1 MMYSEGQI
9 QGIFILTAIPSFS
22 MTTVKGGYEPRYKIM
37 MRLPEH
43 LLEPVG
49 RSLLAMNIHHVMI
62 RERGR
67 RVDSIII
74 RRRFDILRVCDI
86 MPDAPT
92 KSKSW
97 SKFKRVMEMVRNGEH
112 LEEDSKYRFEMILN
126 ENENEENNISSR

>member
-1 MMYSEGQI
+1 MYSEGQM

-43 LLEPVG
+43 LLDPVS
-49 RSLLAMNIHHVMI
+49 RSLTAMNIHHVMI

-67 RVDSIII
+67 RVDSIIV
-74 RRRFDILRVCDI
+74 RRRFDILRVCDL
-86 MPDAPT
+86 MPDSPT

-97 SKFKRVMEMVRNGEH
+97 RKFKRVMNMVRNGEH
-112 LEEDSKYRFEMILN
+112 LEEDSKYRFERVLN
-126 ENENEENNISSR
+126 EDEDEQTILSSR

>member
-1 MMYSEGQI
+1 MYSEGQM

-43 LLEPVG
+43 LLEPVS
-49 RSLLAMNIHHVMI
+49 RSLTAMNIHHVMI

-67 RVDSIII
+67 RVDSIIV
-74 RRRFDILRVCDI
+74 RRRFDILKVCDL
-86 MPDAPT
+86 MPDSPT

-97 SKFKRVMEMVRNGEH
+97 RKFKRVMNMVRNGEH
-112 LEEDSKYRFEMILN
+112 LEEDSKYRFERVLN
-126 ENENEENNISSR
+126 EDEDEQTILSSR

>member
-1 MMYSEGQI
+1 MYSEGQM

-43 LLEPVG
+43 LLEPVS
-49 RSLLAMNIHHVMI
+49 RSSTAMNIHHVMI

-67 RVDSIII
+67 RVDSIIV
-74 RRRFDILRVCDI
+74 RRRFDILRVCDL
-86 MPDAPT
+86 MPDSPT

-97 SKFKRVMEMVRNGEH
+97 RKFKRVMNMVRNGEH
-112 LEEDSKYRFEMILN
+112 LEEDSKYRFERVLN
-126 ENENEENNISSR
+126 EDEDEQTILSSR

>member
-49 RSLLAMNIHHVMI
+49 RSLTAMNIHH
-62 RERGR
+62 
-67 RVDSIII
+67 
-74 RRRFDILRVCDI
+74 ILRVCDI
-86 MPDAPT
+86 MPNSPT

-97 SKFKRVMEMVRNGEH
+97 RKFKRVMEMVRNGEH

-126 ENENEENNISSR
+126 ENENEETNPSSR

>member
-1 MMYSEGQI
+1 M

-43 LLEPVG
+43 LLEPVS
-49 RSLLAMNIHHVMI
+49 RSLIAMNIHHVMI

-67 RVDSIII
+67 RVDSIIV
-74 RRRFDILRVCDI
+74 RRRFDILRVCDL
-86 MPDAPT
+86 MPDSPT

-97 SKFKRVMEMVRNGEH
+97 RKFKRVMNMVRNGEH
-112 LEEDSKYRFEMILN
+112 LEEDSKYRFERVLN
-126 ENENEENNISSR
+126 EDEDEQTILSSR

>member
-1 MMYSEGQI
+1 MYSEGQM

-43 LLEPVG
+43 LLEPVS
-49 RSLLAMNIHHVMI
+49 RSLTAMNIHHVMI

-67 RVDSIII
+67 RVDSIIV
-74 RRRFDILRVCDI
+74 RRRFDILRVCDL
-86 MPDAPT
+86 MPDSPT

-97 SKFKRVMEMVRNGEH
+97 RKFKRVMNMDRNGEH
-112 LEEDSKYRFEMILN
+112 LEEDSKYRFERVLN
-126 ENENEENNISSR
+126 EDEDEQTILSSR

>member
-1 MMYSEGQI
+1 MYSEGQM

-43 LLEPVG
+43 LLEPVS
-49 RSLLAMNIHHVMI
+49 RSLTAMNIHHVMI

-67 RVDSIII
+67 RVDSIIV
-74 RRRFDILRVCDI
+74 RRSFDILRVCDL
-86 MPDAPT
+86 MPDSPT

-97 SKFKRVMEMVRNGEH
+97 RKFKRVMNMVRNGEH
-112 LEEDSKYRFEMILN
+112 LEEDSKYRFERVLN
-126 ENENEENNISSR
+126 EDEDKQTILSSR

>member
-1 MMYSEGQI
+1 MYSEGQM

-43 LLEPVG
+43 LLEPVS
-49 RSLLAMNIHHVMI
+49 RSLTAMNIHHVMI

-67 RVDSIII
+67 RVDSIIV
-74 RRRFDILRVCDI
+74 RRRFDILRVCDL
-86 MPDAPT
+86 MPESPT

-97 SKFKRVMEMVRNGEH
+97 RKFKRVMNMVRNGEH
-112 LEEDSKYRFEMILN
+112 LEEDSKYRFERVLN
-126 ENENEENNISSR
+126 EDKDEQTILSSR

>member
-1 MMYSEGQI
+1 MYSEGQM

-43 LLEPVG
+43 LLEPVS
-49 RSLLAMNIHHVMI
+49 RSLIAMNIHHVMI

-67 RVDSIII
+67 RVDSIIV
-74 RRRFDILRVCDI
+74 RRRFDILRVCDL
-86 MPDAPT
+86 MPDSPT

-97 SKFKRVMEMVRNGEH
+97 RKFKRVMNMVRNGEH
-112 LEEDSKYRFEMILN
+112 LEEDSKYRFERVLN
-126 ENENEENNISSR
+126 EDEDEQTILSSR

>member
-1 MMYSEGQI
+1 MYSEGQM

-43 LLEPVG
+43 LLEPVS
-49 RSLLAMNIHHVMI
+49 RSLTAMSIHHVMI

-67 RVDSIII
+67 RVDSIIV
-74 RRRFDILRVCDI
+74 RRRFDILRVCDL
-86 MPDAPT
+86 MPDSPT

-97 SKFKRVMEMVRNGEH
+97 RKFKRVMNMVRNGEH
-112 LEEDSKYRFEMILN
+112 LEEDSKYRFERVLNEDEDEQTILN
-126 ENENEENNISSR
+126 SR

>member
-1 MMYSEGQI
+1 MYSEGQM

-43 LLEPVG
+43 LLEPVS
-49 RSLLAMNIHHVMI
+49 RSLTAKNVHHVMI

-67 RVDSIII
+67 RVDSIIV
-74 RRRFDILRVCDI
+74 RRRFDILRVCDL
-86 MPDAPT
+86 MPDSPT

-97 SKFKRVMEMVRNGEH
+97 RKFKRVMNMVRNGEH
-112 LEEDSKYRFEMILN
+112 LEEDSKYRFERVLN
-126 ENENEENNISSR
+126 EDEDEQTILSSR

>member
-1 MMYSEGQI
+1 MYSEGQM

-43 LLEPVG
+43 LLEPVS
-49 RSLLAMNIHHVMI
+49 RSLTAMNIHHVMI

-67 RVDSIII
+67 RVDSIIV
-74 RRRFDILRVCDI
+74 RRRFDILRVCDL
-86 MPDAPT
+86 MPDSPT

-97 SKFKRVMEMVRNGEH
+97 RKFKRAMNMVRNGEH
-112 LEEDSKYRFEMILN
+112 LEEDSKYRFERVLN
-126 ENENEENNISSR
+126 EDEDEQTILSSR